1 MTTSRTRWNMVALLA
16 ATATAGYI
24 CRVNVST
31 AGALLMPEFGLSQ
44 AAMGRV
50 FSAFLL
56 GYALCQVPAG
66 ALADRWGAGRVLGVA
81 TWVWV
86 ALTVVQAGVGW
97 GPVTASAPV
106 ALAGFMLVRFALG
119 IAASPTYPGSAQGV
133 ARWVRPEHHARA
145 NGIVIGSIG
154 IGSALAPPL
163 VSNVMVLWGWRAA
176 LAASAVPALAVA
188 LAWRLTREPEPV
200 TVGAAAR
207 GRDPAPGPLPDA
219 LPLAPS
225 PARVSSSAFA
235 LLGDRRFL
243 LLTLSYTL
251 QGYVGYIFVTWFYLY
266 LVQER
271 HFGLLAGAWMS
282 SLPWVLS
289 IVSIPLGGLL
299 ADRLVAGRLGPSWG
313 MRVVPMAGLA
323 GSGVFISAGAH
334 TSSAVLAALS
344 LALATALVLSV
355 EGPFW
360 ATMLR
365 VSGGRSGTAGGIMNM
380 GSNVGGLVSPA
391 LTPVLAAAIG
401 WENALHV
408 AAALAVAGAALWLG
422 VGPGRTPWSGSER
435 GEGVEARPGTRRKE
449 VPRAS
454 QEYP

>member
-1 MTTSRTRWNMVALLA
+1 MTTPPTRWSMVALLA

-66 ALADRWGAGRVLGVA
+66 ALADRLGAARVLGAA

-86 ALTVVQAGVGW
+86 GLTILQAGAGW
-97 GPVTASAPV
+97 GPLAASAPV
-106 ALAGFMLVRFALG
+106 ALAWFMIVRLALG
-119 IAASPTYPGSAQGV
+119 VAASPTYPGSAAGV
-133 ARWVRPEHHARA
+133 ARWVRREHHARA
-145 NGIVIGSIG
+145 NGLVIGSIG
-154 IGSALAPPL
+154 VGSALAPPL

-176 LAASAVPALAVA
+176 LAVSAVPALAVA
-188 LAWRLTREPEPV
+188 LAWLMVPQPDRAP
-200 TVGAAAR
+200 AAAN
-207 GRDPAPGPLPDA
+207 GPVPLAAPLPDA
-219 LPLAPS
+219 LTSAPR
-225 PARVSSSAFA
+225 PAAASGSAFV

-299 ADRLVAGRLGPSWG
+299 ADRLVRSRLGPAWG
-313 MRVVPMAGLA
+313 MRLVPMVGLA
-323 GSGVFISAGAH
+323 GSGLFISAGAH
-334 TSSAVLAALS
+334 TTSAVLAALS

-365 VSGGRSGTAGGIMNM
+365 VAGERSGTAGGLMNM
-380 GSNVGGLVSPA
+380 GSNLGGLVSPA

-408 AAALAVAGAALWLG
+408 AAGLAVLGAALWLG
-422 VGPGRTPWSGSER
+422 VATTD
-435 GEGVEARPGTRRKE
+435 GTR
-449 VPRAS
+449 
-454 QEYP
+454 